1 MAKKA
6 RVIKRATIQKKMES
20 AEGERAVRGCEVLST
35 GAAGRKARY
44 KGRKKRNLVVVLTT
58 RVPIAPSNFNL
69 LGVLSSWLRARSPL
83 EGRRKDTEGEE

>member
-1 MAKKA
+1 MVCKGREVAKKA

-44 KGRKKRNLVVVLTT
+44 KGRKK
-58 RVPIAPSNFNL
+58 P
-69 LGVLSSWLRARSPL
+69 
-83 EGRRKDTEGEE
+83 